1 MTTTKRAVRTRADL
15 EDAANSLARA
25 IERLARRN
33 EDMRTYL
40 ESDKGDAASR
50 VAAAPSV
57 GLEDA
62 TERAR
67 RYWDKLEG
75 RRSSVPPEKHGKND
89 QKEGGPRKAAPR
101 E

>member
-1 MTTTKRAVRTRADL
+1 MTTKKLVRTRGDL
-15 EDAANSLARA
+15 EQAADSLARA

-33 EDMRTYL
+33 EEMCSYL
-40 ESDKGDAASR
+40 ESSKPR
-50 VAAAPSV
+50 VAPRVAT
-57 GLEDA
+57 GLDDA

-75 RRSSVPPEKHGKND
+75 RRSSPPESHAEN
-89 QKEGGPRKAAPR
+89 QKESCTTRKARPSR